1 VSWDGTSHGYG
12 YVDSNPISMATAA
25 LDIGALNQK
34 ERPYEPRRKLPLVLV
49 NSVAKHSG
57 LSLFSGECENLM
69 SLGI

>member
-1 VSWDGTSHGYG
+1 
-12 YVDSNPISMATAA
+12 MATAA